1 MNKCALITGIT
12 GMDGSILAE
21 SLLHRGYDVHGII
34 RRSSSF
40 NTARIDHIPQL
51 WDGKH
56 LHYGD
61 LSDTGSL
68 AHLINGIEPDEIYNL
83 GAQSHVA
90 VSYENPEY
98 SCNID
103 GLGVVRLLECV
114 RRSKKQIKMYHAS
127 TSELFG
133 SSPPPQN
140 ELTPFHPRS
149 PYAVAKAMGYY
160 ASVNYREAFNLF
172 ICNGVLFNHTGIRRG
187 ETFVERKISRAAARI
202 KCELQNKL
210 LLGNLDAKRDWGHA
224 NEFVEGMILMLK
236 QDKPDD
242 FVLATGEQHTVR
254 EFLERAFSTLNLNPY
269 DYLEIDPK
277 YYRPAEVDSL
287 CGDYSKAK
295 RILGWEP
302 KVKFNELVEIM
313 VEHDLALAY
322 NESRK

>member
-1 MNKCALITGIT
+1 
-12 GMDGSILAE
+12 MDGSILAE

-68 AHLINGIEPDEIYNL
+68 AHLINDIEPDEIYNL